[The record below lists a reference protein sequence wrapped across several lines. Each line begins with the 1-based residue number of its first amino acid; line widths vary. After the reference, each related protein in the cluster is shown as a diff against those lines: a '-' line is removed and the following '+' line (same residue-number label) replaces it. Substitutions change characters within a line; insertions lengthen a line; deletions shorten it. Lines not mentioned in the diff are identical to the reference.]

1 MAVEKAISYEQARKK
16 INKAAPKGH
25 QLAFITPAEAKMLK
39 DKGGSGEMT
48 EAGIKSYRGHTGGH
62 EGKGGGSSSGSGSGS
77 GSGQGGN
84 QGRSRRGTTT
94 TSKAVRD
101 RVAQNKA
108 AQSASRRQQGQ
119 ISSKKTTKKTTK
131 KSFSEKLAE
140 KRAKNEAQ
148 RAQVEANQAAARAKN
163 EFNRATGFMTKKG
176 FLRDKFGNIVRS
188 KTQVDRFNK
197 KKEAEQRAAQ
207 STIANPNLR
216 PGTKTVSPE
225 QFKARAEQELAMQR
239 AQRDALM
246 AAAKAR
252 DISSQQ
258 LGALARSNQRFGLNP
273 TTGMGIGQSL
283 RFQGQGIM
291 RDLPGLAKAAGFIAN
306 PLGSI
311 ATGLLTGGKGIA
323 SLAGDIL
330 GGLKTKGQNVLS
342 EFRGEDIVGY
352 TADGTPVRVG
362 QSITE
367 TTDRPGFLSGI
378 ASALRLG
385 EGPGFTEERGD
396 GRGRRPVKPRP
407 GGFTPPPTTGGL
419 FGKIPAGI
427 PIKKAVTPVGTAV
440 TEDAINEYL
449 RLAGFNI

>member
-1 MAVEKAISYEQARKK
+1 MAVEKPISYDQARKK

-25 QLAFITPAEAKMLK
+25 QLAFITPAAAKMLK

-48 EAGIKSYRGHTGGH
+48 EAGVKSYRGHHGG
-62 EGKGGGSSSGSGSGS
+62 GGGGGSSSS
-77 GSGQGGN
+77 GGN
-84 QGRSRRGTTT
+84 KGNKGGNKRGRKS
-94 TSKAVRD
+94 SK
-101 RVAQNKA
+101 VAQ
-108 AQSASRRQQGQ
+108 
-119 ISSKKTTKKTTK
+119 KKS
-131 KSFSEKLAE
+131 KSFSQKLAE
-140 KRAKNEAQ
+140 KKAKNEAQ
-148 RAQVEANQAAARAKN
+148 RAQVKANQAAARAKN

-246 AAAKAR
+246 DAAKAR
-252 DISSQQ
+252 NISSQQ
-258 LGALARSNQRFGLNP
+258 LEALARSNQRFGLNP

-367 TTDRPGFLSGI
+367 TTDRPSFLSGI

-385 EGPGFTEERGD
+385 EGPGFTEERGG
-396 GRGRRPVKPRP
+396 GRGREPLLPIIPPV
-407 GGFTPPPTTGGL
+407 PPT
-419 FGKIPAGI
+419 PAAR
-427 PIKKAVTPVGTAV
+427 PFDPKRIKKAVTPVGTAV

>member
-1 MAVEKAISYEQARKK
+1 MGAKNSKSGGAGGTTSGPPAKDRFKSTAQNRQFSRNLSKVMDGTAISDGR
-16 INKAAPKGH
+16 
-25 QLAFITPAEAKMLK
+25 
-39 DKGGSGEMT
+39 GGYVTDGRGNIVGYSGG
-48 EAGIKSYRGHTGGH
+48 A
-62 EGKGGGSSSGSGSGS
+62 
-77 GSGQGGN
+77 
-84 QGRSRRGTTT
+84 
-94 TSKAVRD
+94 SKARRD
-101 RVAQNKA
+101 R
-108 AQSASRRQQGQ
+108 
-119 ISSKKTTKKTTK
+119 
-131 KSFSEKLAE
+131 E
-140 KRAKNEAQ
+140 KRAAQ
-148 RAQVEANQAAARAKN
+148 K
-163 EFNRATGFMTKKG
+163 
-176 FLRDKFGNIVRS
+176 
-188 KTQVDRFNK
+188 
-197 KKEAEQRAAQ
+197 AAQ

-216 PGTKTVSPE
+216 PGTRTVSPS

-246 AAAKAR
+246 DAAKAR
-252 DISSQQ
+252 NISSQQ
-258 LGALARSNQRFGLNP
+258 LEALARSNQRFGLNP

-385 EGPGFTEERGD
+385 EGPGFTEERGG
-396 GRGRRPVKPRP
+396 GRGREPLLPITPPV
-407 GGFTPPPTTGGL
+407 PPTTGGL

>member
-1 MAVEKAISYEQARKK
+1 MAVEKAISYDQARKK

-48 EAGIKSYRGHTGGH
+48 EAGIKSYRGHTGAH
-62 EGKGGGSSSGSGSGS
+62 GKGGGSSSGSSGSS
-77 GSGQGGN
+77 GSGQGGDKK
-84 QGRSRRGTTT
+84 GRKS
-94 TSKAVRD
+94 SK
-101 RVAQNKA
+101 VAQRK
-108 AQSASRRQQGQ
+108 S
-119 ISSKKTTKKTTK
+119 
-131 KSFSEKLAE
+131 KSFSQKLAE

-148 RAQVEANQAAARAKN
+148 RAQVKANQAAARAQN

-216 PGTKTVSPE
+216 PGTRTVSPA
-225 QFKARAEQELAMQR
+225 QFRARAEQELAMQR

-246 AAAKAR
+246 DAARAR
-252 DISSQQ
+252 NISSQQ
-258 LGALARSNQRFGLNP
+258 LAALARSNQRLGLNP

-330 GGLKTKGQNVLS
+330 AGLKTKGQNVLS

-385 EGPGFTEERGD
+385 EGPGFTEERGGGG
-396 GRGRRPVKPRP
+396 GREPLLPIIPPVQPTPAAKPFDPKR
-407 GGFTPPPTTGGL
+407 
-419 FGKIPAGI
+419 
-427 PIKKAVTPVGTAV
+427 IKKAVTPVGTAV

-449 RLAGFNI
+449 RLAGFNV

>member
-48 EAGIKSYRGHTGGH
+48 EAGVKSYRGHHGG
-62 EGKGGGSSSGSGSGS
+62 GGGGSSSS
-77 GSGQGGN
+77 GGN
-84 QGRSRRGTTT
+84 KGNKGNKGGNKRGRKS
-94 TSKAVRD
+94 SK
-101 RVAQNKA
+101 VAQ
-108 AQSASRRQQGQ
+108 
-119 ISSKKTTKKTTK
+119 KKS
-131 KSFSEKLAE
+131 KSFSQKLAE
-140 KRAKNEAQ
+140 KKAKNEAQ
-148 RAQVEANQAAARAKN
+148 RAQVKANQAAARAKN

-246 AAAKAR
+246 DAAKAR
-252 DISSQQ
+252 NISSQQ
-258 LGALARSNQRFGLNP
+258 LEALARSNQRFGLNP

-385 EGPGFTEERGD
+385 EGPGFTEERGG